1 MIGRSFSLEI
11 LVSINHEGENM
22 SEQQLPALTGTE
34 KQIKWAED
42 IRKRCVLE
50 MQPAFD
56 VTPAYR
62 QPFERILTRQ
72 PYTTAKWWIDHR
84 DDNLVRDFLMDLPVE
99 TARQAKSDAIK
110 PELIIFDMNGTLTN
124 TPFID
129 KQPLAVLPDR
139 KEILASFLEEGIKLA
154 LVTNQ
159 GGVAFGFTT
168 EEEATQEVQAIAQ
181 ELGIEFFA
189 VCFAHPKPKAGYE
202 RYGSPEMLSRRKP
215 EAAMLVEAM
224 EYYHVTDKAKVFMIG
239 DMEDDKQ
246 AAKAANVRFFWADDF
261 FQKLLSQH
269 SN

>member
-1 MIGRSFSLEI
+1 MYSHRK
-11 LVSINHEGENM
+11 GENM
-22 SEQQLPALTGTE
+22 SEQNPLPVLTGTE
-34 KQIKWAED
+34 KQVKWAED

-129 KQPLAVLPDR
+129 KQPLAILPDR

-168 EEEATQEVQAIAQ
+168 EEEATQEVREIAQ
-181 ELGIEFFA
+181 ELGIEFFS

-215 EAAMLVEAM
+215 EAGMLLEAM
-224 EYYHVTDKAKVFMIG
+224 QYYGVSPEKTFMIG

-261 FQKLLSQH
+261 FQKLLSQR